1 MEEKYKEK
9 LEMKIKKIALVVVM
23 MANIFF
29 CLLIN
34 FSEILSGVSIGSKNI
49 IVSIVYLVVWILIIL
64 LSSYLKSKK
73 LLKLFLG
80 YWILNLVLYF
90 FVTLLLK
97 FEIYIS
103 ILVLLVVV
111 FIGPMQGIYLSN
123 SLVIISIIGVLMSI
137 FIAYFIRKT
146 P

>member
-137 FIAYFIRKT
+137 FIAYFISKT

>member
-34 FSEILSGVSIGSKNI
+34 FGEILSGVSIGSKNI

>member
-1 MEEKYKEK
+1 
-9 LEMKIKKIALVVVM
+9 MKIMKIALVVGM
-23 MANIFF
+23 MAKIFF